1 MASRKGSGGRPPF
14 GSPPAEKYERLNLTL
29 PPDLNARLNKFCED
43 DERSRSWV
51 VQKAL
56 DKWLS
61 EKGY

>member
-1 MASRKGSGGRPPF
+1 MAQRRGSGGRPLM
-14 GSPPAEKYERLNLTL
+14 GSEPHELSARLNLTI
-29 PPDLNARLNKFCED
+29 PQDLNARLNKFCED
-43 DERSRSWV
+43 DERARSWV